1 MKLDF
6 LDGGRW
12 KLKLWQDADD
22 SGENA
27 EHLAVDEQIRLGRRH
42 DHAQARPG
50 RRLRC
55 GTSLDGTRMHTSS
68 PMRIAFRMQ
77 VHPGQEAEYI
87 RRHNPIWPEL
97 EAKLKEHGVR
107 DYSIF
112 LDRATGDLFAYA
124 EIEDLARWQ
133 SIANTDICR
142 KWWASMA
149 PLMPANPDT
158 SPVARDLE
166 EVFHIEADR

>member
-1 MKLDF
+1 
-6 LDGGRW
+6 
-12 KLKLWQDADD
+12 
-22 SGENA
+22 
-27 EHLAVDEQIRLGRRH
+27 
-42 DHAQARPG
+42 
-50 RRLRC
+50 
-55 GTSLDGTRMHTSS
+55 
-68 PMRIAFRMQ
+68 MRIAFRMR

-124 EIEDLARWQ
+124 EVESLERWQ
-133 SIANTDICR
+133 AVAETAVCQ

-149 PLMPANPDT
+149 GLMPSNPDT
-158 SPVARDLE
+158 SPVVGELE
-166 EVFHIEADR
+166 EVFHFEQD

>member
-1 MKLDF
+1 M
-6 LDGGRW
+6 
-12 KLKLWQDADD
+12 
-22 SGENA
+22 
-27 EHLAVDEQIRLGRRH
+27 
-42 DHAQARPG
+42 
-50 RRLRC
+50 
-55 GTSLDGTRMHTSS
+55 
-68 PMRIAFRMQ
+68 MRIAFRMR

-124 EIEDLARWQ
+124 EIESLERWQ
-133 SIANTDICR
+133 AVAETEVCQ

-149 PLMPANPDT
+149 ELMPSNPDT
-158 SPVARDLE
+158 SPVVSELE
-166 EVFHIEADR
+166 EVFHVEQG